1 MQDQGQAGLGS
12 LGSKSWGSEG
22 SWETC
27 PGDASGGLQGDRG
40 PHLGILE
47 APLSF
52 LTPTMRILGEAAG
65 RPSQGTEGLL
75 LSSQPWPQEAMNNFY
90 FCPVSSYFYFST
102 HSHLPH
108 GWVKATVFLFTMCHP
123 EGGSDPRAFDCG
135 LPRAFKK
142 LNALLTFKYPGIS
155 LKNSDSQLPLKIRKG
170 SLCVS
175 WHLTRAAGPCPLG
188 KVGVSQRL
196 RSPHPTLLTPAH
208 LVNSIYGLAAPCP
221 QCPTACHPCIGGAV
235 GQAVHS
241 HTLSLKSDLGFRLC
255 STETRIWKLYFQ
267 IRAQRPG

>member
-12 LGSKSWGSEG
+12 LGSRSWGSEG
-22 SWETC
+22 SRETC
-27 PGDASGGLQGDRG
+27 PGDASGGLRGDRG
-40 PHLGILE
+40 PHLGMLE

-52 LTPTMRILGEAAG
+52 LTPTMRVLGEAPG

-102 HSHLPH
+102 RSHLPH

-175 WHLTRAAGPCPLG
+175 WHLIRAAGPCPLG

-208 LVNSIYGLAAPCP
+208 LVNSMAWLPPAPKAPQPVTPALEEQLAKPF
-221 QCPTACHPCIGGAV
+221 I
-235 GQAVHS
+235 
-241 HTLSLKSDLGFRLC
+241 HTHFLLESDLGFRLC